1 MGMLQSITD
10 FILMRDLPAAKI
22 DRQHATAL
30 QVRETRP
37 TSISGSLPGWQSG
50 KPTWPSDNIMVMTRD
65 GYRKTSTAFACINI
79 IADAVAEG
87 TLRVWQDQGSGKRE
101 EVEDHPLRQ
110 LMQTPHPQYSEAEFL
125 AQVVR
130 IAAIAGF
137 TVIEKIRA
145 HAGNVVQLGI
155 VRPDWVRP
163 ILRDNAPP
171 DWEIRIPG
179 DPKSPYTLPSQDAIV
194 FRYMDSPL
202 LDVTGDTPLRAVL
215 REAGILNELTDFV
228 KLLLE
233 RGGMPQLVLVVDSPD
248 DTQTIDEKL
257 TDDEREAIRQQFIAK
272 YGGYRNWAGPAI
284 VEGMRV
290 ETVQLDLNQLAFKD
304 LRDGLDLSVCQAFRV
319 PAPVVQVMAGLT
331 TSYGKLLE
339 ESMTLLQ
346 MYTANPLRN
355 RLDGAFTRGL
365 KLEFG
370 LGPGYDLGFDTST
383 IPALQED
390 ADKAHE
396 RARKDFDAGILTWDE
411 ARARIGEDPWEN
423 DLGRSL
429 KLPFSAI
436 VRPVDAKDE
445 EPAFSGEEEEARANL
460 WMRMMSDAS
469 WRDDPY
475 LSSFAGEPRITRD
488 GRTYLNRAA
497 LTPEKRAALD
507 TVTAHQKQAIAKL
520 ATALEPKMRD
530 FLAGQRE
537 RILTAIVGQRSQAQA
552 EDWQRAVLAVR
563 QALEPDAHRL
573 VGEVSTRAIEV
584 IDWMSEDEF
593 LDEVL
598 RHWFELVGQTAFAE
612 ASTVV
617 GAEIAWDLS
626 NPYLITLFDQLGYR
640 ITLINDTT
648 RQYVEDTVREALIEG
663 TTIEELAERLSTIL
677 EPTYRGRAATVAR
690 TESMHGYSL
699 ASVEAY
705 RESGGVSDVM
715 IADNEAHT
723 EHYKGAADGLS
734 CSERNDLVVAL
745 DKAMFHIGSDHPN
758 GSACVIPL
766 VDSLEG
772 EG

>member
-1 MGMLQSITD
+1 MGALQKAWEFLT
-10 FILMRDLPAAKI
+10 FQDLPAARI
-22 DRQHATAL
+22 DRQQATAL

-37 TSISGSLPGWQSG
+37 TSISGSLPGWQNG
-50 KPTWPSDNIMVMTRD
+50 KPTWPSDNILVMTRD

-79 IADAVAEG
+79 IADAAAEG

-101 EVEDHPLRQ
+101 EVEGHPLRE
-110 LMQTPHPQYSEAEFL
+110 LLQTPHPQYSEAEFL

-145 HAGNVVQLGI
+145 RANNVVQLGI

-179 DPKSPYTLPSQDAIV
+179 DPKSPYTLFAEDAIV

-257 TDDEREAIRQQFIAK
+257 TDDEREAVRQQFAAK

-284 VEGMRV
+284 IEGMRV

-331 TSYGKLLE
+331 TSYGKTLE

-346 MYTANPLRN
+346 MYTASPLRR
-355 RLDGAFTRGL
+355 RLDGALTRGL
-365 KLEFG
+365 ASEFG
-370 LGPGYDLGFDTST
+370 LGPGLDLGFDESS

-390 ADKAHE
+390 EDARVKRAIDKHN
-396 RARKDFDAGILTWDE
+396 AGIITFDE
-411 ARARIGEDPWEN
+411 ARQATGEDPWEN
-423 DLGRSL
+423 DLGKSL

-436 VRPVDAKDE
+436 VTPVDAQ
-445 EPAFSGEEEEARANL
+445 EPAQLQEDDAVRRLRATIDEL
-460 WMRMMSDAS
+460 VRALGPGSE
-469 WRDDPY
+469 RT
-475 LSSFAGEPRITRD
+475 TRD

-507 TVTAHQKQAIAKL
+507 NVTVAQKKAIDQL

-530 FLAGQRE
+530 FLSGQRE
-537 RILTAIVGQRSQAQA
+537 RILTAIVA
-552 EDWQRAVLAVR
+552 DQRA
-563 QALEPDAHRL
+563 EPAWSAEWATHREDDPRRRRHA
-573 VGEVSTRAIEV
+573 GIFATRAVEV

-598 RHWFELVGQTAFAE
+598 RQWMELVGETAFAQ
-612 ASTVV
+612 ASTIT

-626 NPYLITLFDQLGYR
+626 NPFLVTLFNQLGYR

-648 RQYVEDTVREALIEG
+648 RQIVEDTVREALIEG
-663 TTIEELAERLSTIL
+663 TTIEELAERLGTVL
-677 EPTYRGRAATVAR
+677 EPTYRGRAENVAR
-690 TESMHGYSL
+690 TESMVGYGR
-699 ASVEAY
+699 ASAAAYEA
-705 RESGGVSDVM
+705 SGVVTEVM
-715 IADNEAHT
+715 IADNAEHT
-723 EHYKGAADGLS
+723 EKYPNAADGLT
-734 CSERNDLVVAL
+734 CAERNGLVVAL
-745 DKAMFHIGSDHPN
+745 DKATFHIESDHPR
-758 GSACVIPL
+758 GSACMIPI
-766 VDSLEG
+766 VSED
-772 EG
+772 

>member
-1 MGMLQSITD
+1 MGALQKAWEFLT
-10 FILMRDLPAAKI
+10 FQDLPAARI
-22 DRQHATAL
+22 DRQQSSAL

-37 TSISGSLPGWQSG
+37 TSISGSLPGWQNG
-50 KPTWPSDNIMVMTRD
+50 KPSWPSDNILVMTRD

-101 EVEDHPLRQ
+101 EVEGHPLRE
-110 LMQTPHPQYSEAEFL
+110 LLQTPHPQYSEAEFL

-145 HAGNVVQLGI
+145 RADNVVQLGI

-179 DPKSPYTLPSQDAIV
+179 DPKSPYTLLAEDAIV

-202 LDVTGDTPLRAVL
+202 LDATGDTPLRAVL

-272 YGGYRNWAGPAI
+272 YGGYKNWAGPAI

-331 TSYGKLLE
+331 TSYGKTLE

-346 MYTANPLRN
+346 MYTASPLRR
-355 RLDGAFTRGL
+355 RLDGALTRGL
-365 KLEFG
+365 ATEFG
-370 LGPGYDLGFDTST
+370 LGPGLDLGFDESS

-390 ADKAHE
+390 EDAKVKRAIDKHN
-396 RARKDFDAGILTWDE
+396 AGIITFDE
-411 ARARIGEDPWEN
+411 ARQATGEDPWEN
-423 DLGRSL
+423 DLGKSL

-436 VRPVDAKDE
+436 VTPVDPQ
-445 EPAFSGEEEEARANL
+445 EPAPVQEDDERQIAR
-460 WMRMMSDAS
+460 
-469 WRDDPY
+469 
-475 LSSFAGEPRITRD
+475 LSQSIRALMDVLEPTESRITRN

-507 TVTAHQKQAIAKL
+507 NVTAAQKKAIDQL

-530 FLAGQRE
+530 FLSAQRE
-537 RILTAIVGQRSQAQA
+537 RILTAIVG
-552 EDWQRAVLAVR
+552 DQRA
-563 QALEPDAHRL
+563 EPEWSAEWATHRDDDPRRRRHA
-573 VGEVSTRAIEV
+573 GMFATRAVEV

-598 RHWFELVGQTAFAE
+598 RQWFELVGETAFAQ
-612 ASTVV
+612 ASTIL
-617 GAEIAWDLS
+617 GAEIEWSLS
-626 NPYLITLFDQLGYR
+626 NPALATLFNVLGKR
-640 ITLINDTT
+640 VVGINETT
-648 RQYVEDTVREALIEG
+648 RNDLEGVIVDALVEGV
-663 TTIEELAERLSTIL
+663 TIDELAERIKHLFDV
-677 EPTYRGRAATVAR
+677 TYAGRAQTIAR
-690 TESMHGYSL
+690 TESMSAYAL
-699 ASVEAY
+699 ASVESY
-705 RESGGVSDVM
+705 QQSGVVSEVM
-715 IADNEAHT
+715 IADNPDHSEP
-723 EHYKGAADGLS
+723 YSGAADGLT
-734 CSERNDLVVAL
+734 CAARDGIVVEL
-745 DKAMFHIGSDHPN
+745 DRAMFHVNSDHPN
-758 GSACVIPL
+758 GSAAVVPL
-766 VDSLEG
+766 ISDE
-772 EG
+772 EE